1 MSLSQTKIINRLLN
15 LANSSKINMRHAAGI
30 YKGRKEL
37 FSSVNMERNK
47 FNRNIYICGHSEAV
61 CIHRYLSCHFKGKR
75 NPSLVLASLSG
86 KATS

>member
-30 YKGRKEL
+30 YKGSKEL

-47 FNRNIYICGHSEAV
+47 FNRNSRIITRKMSAGE
-61 CIHRYLSCHFKGKR
+61 LLKNG
-75 NPSLVLASLSG
+75 VLI
-86 KATS
+86 